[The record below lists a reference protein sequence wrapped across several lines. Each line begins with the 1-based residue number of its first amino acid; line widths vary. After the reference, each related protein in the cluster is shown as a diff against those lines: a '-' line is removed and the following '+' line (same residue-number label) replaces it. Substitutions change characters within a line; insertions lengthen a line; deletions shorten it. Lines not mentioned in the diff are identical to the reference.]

1 MSQTTYCK
9 MHCVRICMH
18 RHQDTKKIG
27 LKKGD
32 SNELVTD
39 FSWLCPDTDLSCW
52 QKIHLWY
59 QPHGLCSNPRC
70 IIEKAAGC
78 FRFGHMCVSNTLFK
92 NKNTAFGEDFSRGM
106 MPKNVHNERERKTK
120 KR

>member
-1 MSQTTYCK
+1 MQQ
-9 MHCVRICMH
+9 
-18 RHQDTKKIG
+18 HQDTKKIG

-52 QKIHLWY
+52 QKFHLWY
-59 QPHGLCSNPRC
+59 QPHGLFSNPRC
-70 IIEKAAGC
+70 IIEKADGC
-78 FRFGHMCVSNTLFK
+78 FRFGHLCVSNTLFK
-92 NKNTAFGEDFSRGM
+92 NKKTAFGEDFSRGM
-106 MPKNVHNERERKTK
+106 MPTDFHNNKERKIK